1 LSLLRPLA
9 YRPETRPR
17 KHCRIT
23 PASQSVPEKV
33 YTPIKESQIMAK
45 LNKLNPLA
53 MTVGAAFMAS
63 ALSAPAAAAE
73 NPFAATDL
81 AKGYQLAGNEGKCGE
96 GKCGEGKCGEDKGGE
111 GKCGE
116 DKGGEGKCGEGKC
129 GGDKG

>member
-1 LSLLRPLA
+1 
-9 YRPETRPR
+9 
-17 KHCRIT
+17 
-23 PASQSVPEKV
+23 
-33 YTPIKESQIMAK
+33 MAK
-45 LNKLNPLA
+45 LTKLNPLA

-63 ALSAPAAAAE
+63 ALSAPVTAAE